1 MFVLNVIL
9 VLITAVVLVLGWYS
23 IAKDTF
29 FTDFFE
35 FYLEKNSRSAVVLQT
50 MHTVLLLIL
59 FAFAPTFTAMFGS
72 AILLTIFL
80 VLSVLMIIGCG
91 VSFLKEQKG

>member
-9 VLITAVVLVLGWYS
+9 VLIVAVALVLGWYS
-23 IAKDTF
+23 IYKDTF
-29 FTDFFE
+29 FTEFFE

-50 MHTVLLLIL
+50 THTVLLLAL
-59 FAFAPTFTAMFGS
+59 FAFAPKFVALFGS

-80 VLSVLMIIGCG
+80 VLSVLMFIGCG
-91 VSFLKEQKG
+91 VTFIKGRKG